1 MNVKSEL
8 NALVS
13 EYKKVRGLNNI
24 ANNVV
29 SHSDEFRN
37 WLSETIMDAMN
48 YEKLIAEI
56 LKSKYEVIGEV
67 MEVGSK
73 PVLSCSEFITSE
85 NLSSIN
91 YSNFVGDNGSSDL
104 GSNRVYQR
112 NMHYLEKDI
121 KNTKLLLMQ
130 SYESEN
136 MNVQRCKLTRV
147 NSLSINH
154 SIPFMIGCYGHQ
166 SSRFFKQKEQLLLE
180 FINTLVDQ
188 NFDFYADS
196 YNNVACRIIVPNKSK
211 TLVKTYRKY

>member
-56 LKSKYEVIGEV
+56 LNSKYEVIGEV

>member
-1 MNVKSEL
+1 MKVKSEL

-13 EYKKVRGLNNI
+13 EYKKVSGIYNTSNH
-24 ANNVV
+24 VV

-37 WLSETIMDAMN
+37 WFSETIMDTMN
-48 YEKLIAEI
+48 YERLITEI
-56 LKSKYEVIGEV
+56 LNSQYEVIGEV
-67 MEVGSK
+67 TEVGSK

-91 YSNFVGDNGSSDL
+91 YSNFVGDNGASDL
-104 GSNRVYQR
+104 GTNRVYQR

-121 KNTKLLLMQ
+121 ENTKLLLMQ

-136 MNVQRCKLTRV
+136 MNVQRYKLTRV

-154 SIPFMIGCYGHQ
+154 GIPFMIGCYGHQ
-166 SSRFFKQKEQLLLE
+166 SSKFFKQKEQLLLE

-196 YNNVACRIIVPNKSK
+196 YNNVACRIIVPSKSK
-211 TLVKTYRKY
+211 MLVKTYRKY

>member
-37 WLSETIMDAMN
+37 WLSEAIMDAMN

-56 LKSKYEVIGEV
+56 LNSKYEVIGEV